1 MREIKGVTSTIEPQ
15 AVAISA
21 SVIDANIN
29 VAELSTGLYQYDV
42 LRFEDK
48 AEYLAY
54 QAGQQQADLAG
65 LQNGSEITMLAIAD
79 LYERQLAAE
88 ESQKTIMLAIA
99 ELYETQT
106 GNA

>member
-15 AVAISA
+15 TVTISA
-21 SVIDANIN
+21 SVIDVNIN
-29 VAELSTGLYQYDV
+29 VTQVGQGLYQYDV

-54 QAGQQQADLAG
+54 QASNQQADN
-65 LQNGSEITMLAIAD
+65 QTVMLAIAD

-88 ESQKTIMLAIA
+88 ESQQTIMMAIA
-99 ELYETQT
+99 ELYEMQT
-106 GNA
+106 GAV